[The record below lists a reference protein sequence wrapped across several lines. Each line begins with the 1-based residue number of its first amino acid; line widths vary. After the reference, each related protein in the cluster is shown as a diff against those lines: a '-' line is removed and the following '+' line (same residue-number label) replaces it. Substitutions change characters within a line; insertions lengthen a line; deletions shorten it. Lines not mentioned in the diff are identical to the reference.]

1 MKNLEIEITYKAKY
15 NFNVDAK
22 TDEEALEIY
31 KREQDKIIE
40 TLMENF
46 EYCINEELINVE
58 LTNIK
63 DLK

>member
-22 TDEEALEIY
+22 TDKEALEIY
-31 KREQDKIIE
+31 EKDKDKIIE
-40 TLMENF
+40 LLMENYEF
-46 EYCINEELINVE
+46 CINEELTSVE